1 MRAQS
6 KVQVAPL
13 VVFVIGEP
21 GESHRER
28 SRDQGASGLAGQ
40 AGGQSPPCILR
51 QELRG
56 ELRQSPPTGMG
67 GRSLH
72 RRKEA
77 FGVSLQRLQSPGG
90 AGFNPSSEA
99 EPAAAA
105 VPAQTTPQ
113 D

>member
-28 SRDQGASGLAGQ
+28 SRDQGASSLAGQ

-56 ELRQSPPTGMG
+56 EL
-67 GRSLH
+67 
-72 RRKEA
+72 
-77 FGVSLQRLQSPGG
+77 
-90 AGFNPSSEA
+90 
-99 EPAAAA
+99 
-105 VPAQTTPQ
+105 
-113 D
+113 